1 MLMKKMLFT
10 FALMALPLFAL
21 KATAQETPTDTTVY
35 RVVEKM
41 PEYPEGVEK
50 LMKYIRTST
59 DNYWKKRYPKGK
71 PVYPCEQGIS
81 GRIIVSFVINE
92 NGQVTDPEVLR
103 RVDKDLDK
111 EAIRIV
117 KSMPRWIPG
126 EHKGKKVKVRLTL
139 PVQF

>member
-1 MLMKKMLFT
+1 MKKMLFT

-35 RVVEKM
+35 RVVEKW
-41 PEYPEGVEK
+41 PEYPEGINK
-50 LMKYIRTST
+50 LMKDIRTST
-59 DNYWKKRYPKGK
+59 DNYWKRKYPKGK
-71 PVYPCEQGIS
+71 PIVIEDGIS
-81 GRIIVSFVINE
+81 RVIVSFVINE

-111 EAIRIV
+111 EAIRII

>member
-1 MLMKKMLFT
+1 MKKMLFT

-21 KATAQETPTDTTVY
+21 KTTAQETPTDTTVY

-41 PEYPEGVEK
+41 PEYPEGINK
-50 LMKYIRTST
+50 LMKDIRTST
-59 DNYWKKRYPKGK
+59 DNYWKRKYPKGK
-71 PVYPCEQGIS
+71 PIVIEDGVI
-81 GRIIVSFVINE
+81 GRVIVSFVINE
-92 NGQVTDPEVLR
+92 NGQVTDPAVLR

-111 EAIRIV
+111 EAIRII

>member
-1 MLMKKMLFT
+1 MKKMLFT

-35 RVVEKM
+35 RVVEKW
-41 PEYPEGVEK
+41 PEYPEGINK
-50 LMKYIRTST
+50 LMKDIRTST
-59 DNYWKKRYPKGK
+59 DNYWKRKYPKGK
-71 PVYPCEQGIS
+71 PIVIEDGIS
-81 GRIIVSFVINE
+81 RVVVSFVINE

-111 EAIRIV
+111 EAIRII
-117 KSMPRWIPG
+117 KSMSRWIPG

>member
-1 MLMKKMLFT
+1 MKKMLFT

-50 LMKYIRTST
+50 LVKYIRTST
-59 DNYWKKRYPKGK
+59 DNYWKRRYPKGK

-111 EAIRIV
+111 EAIRII
-117 KSMPRWIPG
+117 KSMPRWTPG

>member
-1 MLMKKMLFT
+1 MKKMLFT

-35 RVVEKM
+35 RVVEKW
-41 PEYPEGVEK
+41 PEYPEGINK
-50 LMKYIRTST
+50 LMKDIRTST
-59 DNYWKKRYPKGK
+59 DNYWKRKYPKGK
-71 PVYPCEQGIS
+71 PIVIEDGIS
-81 GRIIVSFVINE
+81 KVIVSFVINE

-111 EAIRIV
+111 EAIRII

>member
-1 MLMKKMLFT
+1 MKKMLFT

-35 RVVEKM
+35 RVVEEM

-50 LMKYIRTST
+50 LVKYIRTST

-111 EAIRIV
+111 EAIRII

-126 EHKGKKVKVRLTL
+126 EHKGKKVKVRFTL
-139 PVQF
+139 PVM

>member
-1 MLMKKMLFT
+1 MKKMLFT

-21 KATAQETPTDTTVY
+21 KAMAQETPTDTTVY

-41 PEYPEGVEK
+41 PEYPEGINK
-50 LMKYIRTST
+50 LMKDIRTST

-71 PVYPCEQGIS
+71 PVYPCEQGVS
-81 GRIIVSFVINE
+81 GRVIVSFVSNE

-111 EAIRIV
+111 EAIRII

>member
-1 MLMKKMLFT
+1 MKKMLFT

-21 KATAQETPTDTTVY
+21 KAMAQETPTDTTVY

-50 LMKYIRTST
+50 LVKYIRTST

-71 PVYPCEQGIS
+71 PVYPCEQGVS
-81 GRIIVSFVINE
+81 GRVIVSFVINE

-126 EHKGKKVKVRLTL
+126 ESKGKKVKVRYTL
-139 PVQF
+139 PFQF

>member
-1 MLMKKMLFT
+1 MKKMLFT

-41 PEYPEGVEK
+41 PEYPEGINK
-50 LMKYIRTST
+50 LMKDIRTST
-59 DNYWKKRYPKGK
+59 DNYWKRKYPKGK
-71 PVYPCEQGIS
+71 PIVIEDGIS
-81 GRIIVSFVINE
+81 RVVVSFVINE

-111 EAIRIV
+111 EAIRII
-117 KSMPRWIPG
+117 KSMSRWIPG